1 MSKQDHY
8 SSEKEEWR
16 AFKGV
21 VGKAFGS
28 VKSLL
33 SGDTSPG
40 STGIPP
46 VNAESARDSRTLI
59 EDAGSADV
67 PSASRD
73 AKHQL
78 GNNSPEVKNYPEQNI
93 LVPSSLKKEEPLNE
107 KLNSSTA
114 SALRTQSAQELRLQ
128 ELEKM
133 LEKFERRKARRQ
145 RRIDKRIEGQIVTK
159 SLEEIKEEL
168 LKASFLT
175 REKEEVE
182 DIDEEPEEVA
192 LPQAL
197 GVKVQ
202 NDNYQLPLT
211 TQLEESPEQI
221 KDLEELEEKKK
232 VVQDTLDN
240 FRIDAQVDQAIQG
253 PRISRIEIKVAKGV
267 NVDSIAA
274 LHKNLT
280 MELAAQSLRILA
292 PIPGKQAV
300 GVEIPNNS
308 ADKVCIRSILEG
320 ESFNDPKHA
329 IPLALGK
336 DAEGTDIILD
346 LARAPHLLIAGATGS
361 GKSVCINTIIM
372 SLLYKFTPEDL
383 RLILVDPKVVE
394 LTSYQSLP
402 HLITPVITDTNKV
415 LSTLKWV
422 VHEMKHRYQVLA
434 KVGAR
439 NIASFNNR
447 DRSKDPQPD
456 EGENPIPERY
466 PFMVVIID
474 EMADIM
480 MTAKGDV
487 ETSLA
492 QIAQLSRAVGIH
504 TIVATQRPSV
514 NVITG
519 IIKANYPTRIAFQV
533 TSQVDSRT
541 ILDSKGA
548 EMLLGQGDMLLIPPG
563 SSFSIRGQGAFVR
576 DEDIDYAVQCH
587 SDQCDQDFDFDF
599 EALLNHN
606 VTSPEDQSAS
616 SEEEEIIQQAIK
628 IIRRDQKASTS
639 YIQRRLRIGY
649 NKAASII
656 EALEERQLI
665 GPQIGSS
672 PREIFID

>member
-1 MSKQDHY
+1 MSEQEN
-8 SSEKEEWR
+8 SREEQADWR

-33 SGDTSPG
+33 KGEESSESNHLEADEDLSSNLTKPSRVVEATEEVVIETPIFQETRLSG
-40 STGIPP
+40 
-46 VNAESARDSRTLI
+46 
-59 EDAGSADV
+59 ED
-67 PSASRD
+67 
-73 AKHQL
+73 
-78 GNNSPEVKNYPEQNI
+78 EEI
-93 LVPSSLKKEEPLNE
+93 LEEGP
-107 KLNSSTA
+107 
-114 SALRTQSAQELRLQ
+114 SAQELRLA

-133 LEKFERRKARRQ
+133 LSKFERRKARRQ
-145 RRIDKRIEGQIVTK
+145 RRIEKRQEEQLTAK
-159 SLEEIKEEL
+159 SLSDIKEDL
-168 LKASFLT
+168 FKASYLSSV
-175 REKEEVE
+175 KA
-182 DIDEEPEEVA
+182 DDESVVSEPEEAVV

-197 GVKVQ
+197 GLRL
-202 NDNYQLPLT
+202 DDPSYSLPMT
-211 TQLEESPEQI
+211 SQLEESLEQVQ
-221 KDLEELEEKKK
+221 DLAELEEKKEI
-232 VVQDTLDN
+232 VQNTLDN
-240 FRIDAQVDQAIQG
+240 FRIDAQVQDAIQG

-300 GVEIPNNS
+300 GVEIPNKN

-320 ESFNDPKHA
+320 EEFNKSKYA

-336 DAEGTDIILD
+336 DAEGVDIVLD

-372 SLLYKFTPEDL
+372 SLLYKFTPADL

-394 LTSYQSLP
+394 LTSYQTLP

-415 LSTLKWV
+415 ISTLKWI
-422 VHEMKHRYQVLA
+422 VHEMKQRYQVLA

-439 NIASFNNR
+439 NIASFNSR
-447 DRSKDPQPD
+447 DLTKDPKPD
-456 EGENPIPERY
+456 EGEEAIPKTY

-541 ILDSKGA
+541 ILDGKGA
-548 EMLLGQGDMLLIPPG
+548 EMLLGQGDMLLNPPG
-563 SSFSIRGQGAFVR
+563 SSFSMRGQGAFVR
-576 DEDIDYAVQCH
+576 DEDIDYAVRTH
-587 SDQCDQDFDFDF
+587 ADQCEQNFDFDF

-606 VTSPEDQSAS
+606 VTSSKADASGDEDEAVVQ
-616 SEEEEIIQQAIK
+616 EAIE

-649 NKAASII
+649 NKAATIM
-656 EALEERQLI
+656 ETLEERGLI
-665 GPQIGSS
+665 GPQLGSS